1 MNIIYLITTEKEPSG
16 GAKIIYKHSDI
27 INKLQIKE
35 IKSEVLHLK
44 KKKISKFKTSI
55 KKLLRINQAAGW
67 KFSDICIAEN
77 YKSKWINV
85 SVKVR
90 NKFDFDPENDF
101 VIIPEIFAHFAEDML
116 IKKNIKYAIFL
127 LNGYSMNFTSDRKKL
142 INSYAKAEFI
152 LSCSKDISQC
162 AKFVFNIS
170 QKKIIQ
176 VNVISMISDQK
187 FSKKNI
193 ITYMPRKLISHSNN
207 VLFFIKSYLPKNW
220 IIRPIHK
227 LNETQVFKLLKES
240 RIFLSFSDM
249 EGLGLPP
256 IEAAALGN
264 KAIGYAG
271 QGGNEY
277 WRQPLFE
284 KIEHGNIIKFCKS
297 ILKNTNLVNNKWLK
311 KTSNERKKILQ
322 KYSPKEEK
330 IKIFKMVNLISHIL
344 NTHLFR
350 KII

>member
-1 MNIIYLITTEKEPSG
+1 MNIIYFNTTEKEPSG

-27 INKLQIKE
+27 INNLKIKE

-44 KKKISKFKTSI
+44 RTKVSKFKTSI
-55 KKLLRINQAAGW
+55 KKILRMHQAPGW
-67 KFSDICIAEN
+67 KFSDISIAKN
-77 YKSKWINV
+77 YKSKWINNLI
-85 SVKVR
+85 KVR

-101 VIIPEIFAHFAEDML
+101 VILPEIFAHFAEDML

-127 LNGYSMNFTSDRKKL
+127 LNGYSMNFTGDREKL
-142 INSYAKAEFI
+142 INSYTKAEFI

-162 AKFVFNIS
+162 AKFVFNIID
-170 QKKIIQ
+170 KKIIN
-176 VNVISMISDQK
+176 VNVISMFSNQK
-187 FSKKNI
+187 FNKKNI

-207 VLFFIKSYLPKNW
+207 VLFFIQSHLPKNW
-220 IIRPIHK
+220 KIRSIHK

-264 KAIGYAG
+264 KAIGYTG

-277 WRQPLFE
+277 WRKPLFE
-284 KIEHGNIIKFCKS
+284 KIEHGNIVKFCKT
-297 ILKNTNLVNNKWLK
+297 ILKNLNLINNKWLK
-311 KTSNERKKILQ
+311 KTFNERKKLIQ
-322 KYSPKEEK
+322 KYSPREEK
-330 IKIFKMVNLISHIL
+330 IKILKMVKLISSVL
-344 NTHLFR
+344 NTNLY
-350 KII
+350 KK